1 VADSRRE
8 RFGIHSEEEARLLRC
23 LLCQQWI
30 EADHEEAL
38 SLDRA
43 RTTAG
48 GPEGVAG
55 ETHFEIL
62 R

>member
-8 RFGIHSEEEARLLRC
+8 RFDIHIDEEARLLRC

-43 RTTAG
+43 RMAGG
-48 GPEGVAG
+48 GPEGATG